1 MTSENGEKVHNS
13 QQGIK
18 NISKR
23 LNYILKEEDQE
34 QLRRSMKRGW
44 LFQNN
49 QKQSKRTYDLREK
62 KENWKKLFDLI

>member
-1 MTSENGEKVHNS
+1 MTSENGEKVRNS